1 MNDNQIKK
9 PNSIAISNTEKQEVK
24 AIVEQIVEL
33 IKTKHL

>member
-9 PNSIAISNTEKQEVK
+9 PESIAVSNTEKQEAKV
-24 AIVEQIVEL
+24 IVEKIVEL